1 MADALELEVAGRL
14 VRLTHPNKRLWPDD
28 HPAARGGITKLE
40 LARYLVAV
48 APALLPH
55 LEGRPLS
62 LTRYPDGIEGKA
74 FYQKRV
80 PEQAPGWLERFPVT
94 DEEGGTIPYLVTR
107 SAADLAWLAQM
118 AALEIHPWLSRTD
131 APDHPDRLVF
141 DLDPDPPSGLEE
153 SRRVALVLR
162 RGLEELGLKGY
173 PKYSGASGIH
183 VYLPLVPGRYT
194 YRVTA
199 GFVEALG
206 RLLARLAPDRIT
218 QERLVRRRT
227 GRVYIDHLQNLK
239 GKTIVAPYIPRPLPG
254 APIST
259 PVTWEEL
266 AAGSPGPLPLREM
279 PARLDE
285 AGDLFAPLLS
295 EPLSLDG
302 ALHVLAPH
310 LLREVEEA
318 HALPQ

>member
-1 MADALELEVAGRL
+1 MADVVEFEVAGRL
-14 VRLTHPNKRLWPDD
+14 VRLTHPNKPLWPGD
-28 HPAARGGITKLE
+28 HPATRGGITKLE

-62 LTRYPDGIEGKA
+62 LTRYPDGIHGKA

-80 PEQAPGWLERFPVT
+80 PEQAPSWLERFPVR
-94 DEEGGTIPYLVTR
+94 DEAGGTIPYLVAR
-107 SAADLAWLAQM
+107 STADLVWLAQM

-131 APDHPDRLVF
+131 APDHPDRVVF

-162 RGLEELGLKGY
+162 RGLEELGLQGY

-183 VYLPLVPGRYT
+183 VYLALVPGRYT

-206 RLLARLAPDRIT
+206 RLLSRLAPDRVT

-254 APIST
+254 APVST
-259 PVTWEEL
+259 PVTWDEL
-266 AAGSPGPLPLREM
+266 AAASPGPLPLREM
-279 PARLDE
+279 PRRLDE
-285 AGDLFAPLLS
+285 AGDLFAPLCS

-302 ALHVLAPH
+302 ALQVLAPH

-318 HALPQ
+318 CPR